1 MITHFQ
7 NFRRYTEE
15 RQPSLSPA
23 PHRER
28 KKCCRTLNH
37 ESTIILTTVNTHAS
51 NRSMSR
57 TTITSPYSRSALL
70 LFAAMALA
78 MVCFVLNSP
87 AQDLAR
93 RLILKDGSYQLVTR
107 YEVKGD
113 RVRYKSAERNEWEEL
128 PSSLVDW
135 PATEKYEKDRA
146 TSAIP
151 EAAALDKE
159 KDNETEAERSHL
171 PQVAPGLRLPEDS
184 GVFLL
189 DNFQGQ
195 PQLVEMQQ
203 TEGDINRNTRGNI
216 FRGPLSPIANNK
228 QSVELE
234 GEHAA
239 LHAHVAVPSIYI
251 NVDDEDRR
259 LPPSGETASAQLNQ
273 PSLDA
278 PRAQPQKPQ
287 QPQQPEGA
295 IVPFNRFRIVRVKIK
310 SGKRVVSDLKRN
322 VAGKVSQDQDFV
334 NTTIDRVSGGWFK
347 LTPTHDLAPGEYA
360 LVEIHGN
367 EGMNLYLWDFGVNPN
382 GPPNTNP
389 WKPDVKAAEPQKPK
403 ENL

>member
-1 MITHFQ
+1 M
-7 NFRRYTEE
+7 
-15 RQPSLSPA
+15 LG
-23 PHRER
+23 
-28 KKCCRTLNH
+28 L
-37 ESTIILTTVNTHAS
+37 
-51 NRSMSR
+51 
-57 TTITSPYSRSALL
+57 ALH
-70 LFAAMALA
+70 
-78 MVCFVLNSP
+78 SQ
-87 AQDLAR
+87 AQDLAL
-93 RLILKDGSYQLVTR
+93 RLILKDGSFQLVTR

-159 KDNETEAERSHL
+159 KDAETEAERSHL

-189 DNFQGQ
+189 DNYQGQ

-203 TEGDINRNTRGNI
+203 TEGDVNRNIRGNI
-216 FRGPLSPIANNK
+216 FRGPLSPVANPK
-228 QSVELE
+228 QTVELE

-251 NVDDEDRR
+251 NVDEEDRR
-259 LPPSGETASAQLNQ
+259 LPPTGETASAQMNQ

-278 PRAQPQKPQ
+278 PRAQPQ
-287 QPQQPEGA
+287 QPEQP
-295 IVPFNRFRIVRVKIK
+295 IIPFNRFRIVRAKVK

-322 VAGKVSQDQDFV
+322 AAGKVSQDQDFV
-334 NTTIDRVSGGWFK
+334 NTTIDRVSGGWLK
-347 LTPTHDLAPGEYA
+347 LTPTRDLEPGEYA
-360 LVEIHGN
+360 LIEIHGN

-382 GPPNTNP
+382 GPPNANP
-389 WKPDVKAAEPQKPK
+389 WKPEAKNQ
-403 ENL
+403 

>member
-1 MITHFQ
+1 MT
-7 NFRRYTEE
+7 
-15 RQPSLSPA
+15 
-23 PHRER
+23 
-28 KKCCRTLNH
+28 
-37 ESTIILTTVNTHAS
+37 
-51 NRSMSR
+51 R
-57 TTITSPYSRSALL
+57 TTTTSSLPRVTPLFTALTLALL
-70 LFAAMALA
+70 CLALT
-78 MVCFVLNSP
+78 LHSP

-93 RLILKDGSYQLVTR
+93 RLILKDGSYQSVTT

-113 RVRYKSAERNEWEEL
+113 RVRYKSAERDEWEEL

-159 KDNETEAERSHL
+159 TDADREAEQSHL

-195 PQLVEMQQ
+195 PQLVEIQQ

-216 FRGPLSPIANNK
+216 LRGALNPIASAK

-239 LHAHVAVPSIYI
+239 VHAHVAVPSIYI
-251 NVDDEDRR
+251 NVEDEPSSRPNQE
-259 LPPSGETASAQLNQ
+259 PPNGESASDKPSQ

-278 PRAQPQKPQ
+278 PRDQPQRPQ
-287 QPQQPEGA
+287 QPQQREQA
-295 IVPFNRFRIVRVKIK
+295 IVPFDRFRIVRMKVKG
-310 SGKRVVSDLKRN
+310 GKRIVGDLKRA
-322 VAGKVSQDQDFV
+322 VTGKISQDQNFV
-334 NTTIDRVSGGWFK
+334 KTTIDRVSGGWLK
-347 LTPTHDLAPGEYA
+347 LTPIEDLAPGEYA
-360 LVEIHGN
+360 LVEMKGS
-367 EGMNLYLWDFGVNPN
+367 EGMNLYVWDFGVNAHAPA
-382 GPPNTNP
+382 NTNP
-389 WKPDVKAAEPQKPK
+389 WKPEVKNNKNDK
-403 ENL
+403 N